1 MKHELLTQIIP
12 SGGSLGSWV
21 DEKRSQLRDLM
32 RIADTLSIDILNAHG
47 GIGVSIPMPR
57 LFEGCTSN
65 EGQLPVVGVCTLVM
79 TGQMLHSRMTRLV
92 RGGYVAVCS
101 LTILEFGWWLS
112 GCIRFCFGN
121 TQGNKLPNWLRCPVA
136 CFAL

>member
-1 MKHELLTQIIP
+1 MSAHSVPPSTTHTTMKHELLTQIIP

-65 EGQLPVVGVCTLVM
+65 EGQLPVVDGCTLVM
-79 TGQMLHSRMTRLV
+79 IEH
-92 RGGYVAVCS
+92 A
-101 LTILEFGWWLS
+101 
-112 GCIRFCFGN
+112 
-121 TQGNKLPNWLRCPVA
+121 A
-136 CFAL
+136 ALG

>member
-1 MKHELLTQIIP
+1 LKLIIP

-57 LFEGCTSN
+57 LFEGCTSK
-65 EGQLPVVGVCTLVM
+65 ESQLPLAGTLSV
-79 TGQMLHSRMTRLV
+79 
-92 RGGYVAVCS
+92 YV
-101 LTILEFGWWLS
+101 
-112 GCIRFCFGN
+112 
-121 TQGNKLPNWLRCPVA
+121 LRCDWLLLA
-136 CFAL
+136 

>member
-1 MKHELLTQIIP
+1 MKHEILKQIIP

-57 LFEGCTSN
+57 LFENRS
-65 EGQLPVVGVCTLVM
+65 
-79 TGQMLHSRMTRLV
+79 TR
-92 RGGYVAVCS
+92 
-101 LTILEFGWWLS
+101 
-112 GCIRFCFGN
+112 
-121 TQGNKLPNWLRCPVA
+121 RCPRVERS
-136 CFAL
+136 LPMQSTRSTEEGDPPG

>member
-1 MKHELLTQIIP
+1 MKHELLKQIIP

-65 EGQLPVVGVCTLVM
+65 EGQLPIVGVCLLVM
-79 TGQMLHSRMTRLV
+79 IGQML
-92 RGGYVAVCS
+92 
-101 LTILEFGWWLS
+101 LS
-112 GCIRFCFGN
+112 ADKTGERWIC
-121 TQGNKLPNWLRCPVA
+121 LP
-136 CFAL
+136 FAF

>member
-1 MKHELLTQIIP
+1 MKHELLIQIIP

-65 EGQLPVVGVCTLVM
+65 ERQLPIAAVCTFVM
-79 TGQMLHSRMTRLV
+79 IGQNATLGRHDWCAVDVSR
-92 RGGYVAVCS
+92 S
-101 LTILEFGWWLS
+101 
-112 GCIRFCFGN
+112 
-121 TQGNKLPNWLRCPVA
+121 
-136 CFAL
+136 AL

>member
-1 MKHELLTQIIP
+1 MKHESSIRIIL

-21 DEKRSQLRDLM
+21 DEKRSQLREFM

-65 EGQLPVVGVCTLVM
+65 ESQLLI
-79 TGQMLHSRMTRLV
+79 
-92 RGGYVAVCS
+92 AAIICS
-101 LTILEFGWWLS
+101 VDVL
-112 GCIRFCFGN
+112 
-121 TQGNKLPNWLRCPVA
+121 K
-136 CFAL
+136 

>member
-65 EGQLPVVGVCTLVM
+65 EGQLPIVGVCTLVM
-79 TGQMLHSRMTRLV
+79 IGQMLLSDDKTGARWMCRSLFSNDSWVQTVTVRLH
-92 RGGYVAVCS
+92 
-101 LTILEFGWWLS
+101 
-112 GCIRFCFGN
+112 
-121 TQGNKLPNWLRCPVA
+121 
-136 CFAL
+136 

>member
-1 MKHELLTQIIP
+1 MSATRRRRLTTHYHETRTIKTNIP

-65 EGQLPVVGVCTLVM
+65 EGQLPVVGC
-79 TGQMLHSRMTRLV
+79 LHSCNDWANATL
-92 RGGYVAVCS
+92 G
-101 LTILEFGWWLS
+101 
-112 GCIRFCFGN
+112 
-121 TQGNKLPNWLRCPVA
+121 
-136 CFAL
+136 

>member
-1 MKHELLTQIIP
+1 MSACSAPPSTTHITMKHEYLTQIIP

-65 EGQLPVVGVCTLVM
+65 ESQLLI
-79 TGQMLHSRMTRLV
+79 
-92 RGGYVAVCS
+92 AAIICS
-101 LTILEFGWWLS
+101 VDVL
-112 GCIRFCFGN
+112 
-121 TQGNKLPNWLRCPVA
+121 K
-136 CFAL
+136 